1 MYYDNVYIHSVDYK
15 GITRRFETDHAPNG
29 IVYIASELL
38 I

>member
-15 GITRRFETDHAPNG
+15 GITRRFETDHAPDG
-29 IVYIASELL
+29 IVHIASELL